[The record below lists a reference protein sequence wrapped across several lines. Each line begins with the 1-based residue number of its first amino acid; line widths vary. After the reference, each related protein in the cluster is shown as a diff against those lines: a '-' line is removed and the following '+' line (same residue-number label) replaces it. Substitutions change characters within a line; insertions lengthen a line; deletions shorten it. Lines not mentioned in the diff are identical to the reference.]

1 MELEELKKTWD
12 NQSNA
17 VPHQILTVKIVDQLA
32 QIKYNRKIKSIAYA
46 EITGGVIC
54 LMAIVF
60 IGLHFHKLNTHLL
73 QGVGVLS
80 ILILPALSIIS
91 FLSLQK
97 LKMTSDFNKPYAE
110 TLKIFANKKL
120 AFFKLQKFNI
130 TLCYLLLVAVIILVS
145 KFFSGKDVTG
155 NKYFWLFS
163 FTIGYIFLLFYSRFV
178 TRFYQNTLRK
188 SEELLQELQP

>member
-1 MELEELKKTWD
+1 MELDELKKAWD
-12 NQSNA
+12 NQSDETE
-17 VPHQILTVKIVDQLA
+17 HQNLTLKIIDQMA
-32 QIKYNRKIKSIAYA
+32 QTKYNSKIKSVAYS
-46 EITGGVIC
+46 EISGSVIC

-60 IGLHFHKLNTHLL
+60 IGFHFHKLNTIVL
-73 QGVGVLS
+73 QGVGIVS
-80 ILILPALSIIS
+80 ILILPTLSIIS
-91 FLSLQK
+91 FLSLQQ

-120 AFFKLQKFNI
+120 AFFKLQKINI
-130 TLCYLLLVAVIILVS
+130 TLSYLLLVAVIILVS
-145 KFFSGKDVTG
+145 KFFSGRDVTG